1 MHGGRWRAGRWPP
14 GRLLWPTSPWRCM
27 RPRPTRRA
35 GTGWARTPNGRP
47 GQTAGIVWGGKVDF
61 ATWFDARPVSAVG
74 IQLLPFTFGSLYRSN
89 PDAATKRFAE
99 GSKDS
104 GDHWSDLLGLDLA
117 IADPDRAAEV
127 LTKASTIEEGNSRAF
142 AHAWIGLLKSAG
154 RTDNGIVSDPPYGV
168 GFRSSDG
175 RTTLAAV
182 NPTAVETSVV
192 FRQNGRILTTLVVP
206 PRSSLT
212 NRP

>member
-1 MHGGRWRAGRWPP
+1 LGEKSKRQAGYDH
-14 GRLLWPTSPWRCM
+14 
-27 RPRPTRRA
+27 
-35 GTGWARTPNGRP
+35 
-47 GQTAGIVWGGKVDF
+47 QTAGIVWGGKIDF

-89 PDAATKRFAE
+89 PEAATKRFAE

-117 IADPDRAAEV
+117 IADPDRAAEI
-127 LTKASTIEEGNSRAF
+127 LAKTPALEEGNSRAF
-142 AHAWIGLLKSAG
+142 SSAWIGFLKNAG
-154 RTDNGIVSDPPYGV
+154 RPDNSIVSDPPHGV

-182 NPTAVETSVV
+182 NPTAVETSIL
-192 FRQNGRILTTLVVP
+192 FRQNGRILATLVVP

-212 NRP
+212 ERQ